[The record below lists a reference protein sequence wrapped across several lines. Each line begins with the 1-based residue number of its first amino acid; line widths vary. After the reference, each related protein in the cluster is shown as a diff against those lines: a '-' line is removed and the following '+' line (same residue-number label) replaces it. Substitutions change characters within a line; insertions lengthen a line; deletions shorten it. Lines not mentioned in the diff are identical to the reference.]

1 MKWPLALVA
10 GIALGCKMIPAA
22 ASTASAGS

>member
-10 GIALGCKMIPAA
+10 GIALSCTMIPATA
-22 ASTASAGS
+22 CTASAEG